1 MNRAIPGSMRALVV
15 SSHAEG
21 WSGMRVAQRSVP
33 VPGDDQLLVR
43 VAASPVNPSDL
54 YFTSGTYAIHS
65 QPPFVPGFEGS
76 GLVVAAGSSATA
88 QSLLGKRVAF
98 MAAGSG
104 TWAEYALASALVAVP
119 IPDGISDDQ
128 GAMLLINPLTA
139 LALMD
144 QARRAG
150 ARAVIQT
157 AAASAVGRMILR
169 LGARWSIPVIQ
180 IVRRPEQVTLLR
192 ELGAEHVI
200 STAEPEWEAQLQG
213 LAKQLDARFAF
224 DAVAGPVGT
233 AVLRAMPRSGRLT
246 IYGRLEPTGFSPEPA
261 QFLFQGKIVDGFWL
275 STWLRGNSA
284 RDWLGELEVLLAG
297 AEPTQVSARVG
308 LEGAVRAIDA
318 YQKEMTR
325 GKVLICPGL
334 S

>member
-1 MNRAIPGSMRALVV
+1 MNAGTPERMRALVV
-15 SSHAEG
+15 NSHQDG
-21 WSGMRVAQRSVP
+21 WAGMRVEAMTVP
-33 VPGDDQLLVR
+33 APADDQLLVK

-54 YFTSGTYAIHS
+54 YFTSGTYAIRSH
-65 QPPFVPGFEGS
+65 PPFVPGFEGS
-76 GLVVAAGSSATA
+76 GLVVAAGRSPAA
-88 QSLLGKRVAF
+88 QALVGRRIAF

-104 TWAEYALASALVAVP
+104 TWAEYALAGERVAVP
-119 IPDGISDDQ
+119 LPDSISDEQ

-169 LGARWSIPVIQ
+169 LEQRWSLPVIHV
-180 IVRRPEQVTLLR
+180 VRRPEQVELLR
-192 ELGAEHVI
+192 GLGAEHVI
-200 STAEPEWEAQLQG
+200 STSEADWEPQLQV
-213 LAKQLDARFAF
+213 LAKRLDARFAF

-233 AVLRAMPRSGRLT
+233 AVLRAMPRGGRLT

-261 QFLFQGKIVDGFWL
+261 QFLFQGKVVDGFWL
-275 STWLRGNSA
+275 STWLRTNSA
-284 RDWLGELEVLLAG
+284 RDWLGDLEELLAG
-297 AEPTQVSARVG
+297 AEPTPVSARTG
-308 LEGAVRAIDA
+308 LGGAVKAIAA
-318 YQKEMTR
+318 YQQEMTR

-334 S
+334 